1 MAGSA
6 ALGLPQGS
14 SATVPGMSTHFS
26 FDRESFQRFLESAFA
41 VQESGLDSQSLCS
54 LLQLQR
60 AMATG
65 ETDEDSVMH
74 LIAEHARNVAGA
86 TGVAVALLEKDQ
98 LVYRAGSGSAT
109 TYVGQRL
116 TAVLSVAPRSTVPL
130 EILRVENAE
139 TDARIEAA
147 ICRQRGAK
155 SLLILPIYHQCRVAG
170 LLEVFFSEAHTFQD
184 PEVRIYRLM
193 ADAVEPVL
201 FKKVQLR
208 QEEVLASQPATVQLT
223 VEQITAQRQDSPVR
237 GSAPRSMFKHWTGW
251 VRENAKAVGEFV
263 YLRPWGK
270 VARTPSVKRGLGA
283 LLGNVAAISA
293 VIAIMIAGW
302 IAYDRPS
309 RSPVGLSAP
318 GSNAAGP
325 PVSPVLS
332 PEDHTPRPRNV
343 SSRAE
348 DMKGRRSTFRRLRVG
363 QNEVDYIAEDVTIRQ
378 FMPKTKYAQG
388 SNRYEQ
394 VNIGDDVTVRYF
406 AYKPAGALQT
416 QPVPAAAKAVER
428 SSSLSK

>member
-1 MAGSA
+1 
-6 ALGLPQGS
+6 
-14 SATVPGMSTHFS
+14 MSTHSS

-41 VQESGLDSQSLCS
+41 VQESGLDSQSRCS

-60 AMATG
+60 AIATG
-65 ETDEDSVMH
+65 EGDQDSIMH
-74 LIAEHARNVAGA
+74 LIAEHARTVAGA

-98 LVYRAGSGSAT
+98 LVYRAGSGTAT
-109 TYVGQRL
+109 AYVGQRL

-170 LLEVFFSEAHTFQD
+170 LLEVFFSDAHTFQD

-193 ADAVEPVL
+193 AQAVEQSL
-201 FKKVQLR
+201 FNRVQLG

-223 VEQITAQRQDSPVR
+223 VEQITAERQNSPVH
-237 GSAPRSMFKHWTGW
+237 GSAPQSMFKQWTGW

-263 YLRPWGK
+263 YLRPPGK
-270 VARTPSVKRGLGA
+270 VATTPSVKRSLGE
-283 LLGNVAAISA
+283 LCGILAAISV
-293 VIAIMIAGW
+293 VIAVMIASW
-302 IAYDRPS
+302 IAYDRHS
-309 RSPVGLSAP
+309 RSPVGLAAP
-318 GSNAAGP
+318 GSNAAGQ
-325 PVSPVLS
+325 PVSPLLS
-332 PEDHTPRPRNV
+332 PENHTPRPRTAP
-343 SSRAE
+343 SRAE
-348 DMKGRRSTFRRLRVG
+348 DTNVRRSTFKRVRVG
-363 QNEVDYIAEDVTIRQ
+363 QNEVDYIAEDVAIRQ
-378 FMPKTKYAQG
+378 FMPKTKYPQRP
-388 SNRYEQ
+388 NKYEQ

-406 AYKPAGALQT
+406 ASKPAAVLQT
-416 QPVPAAAKAVER
+416 QPVPAAAKALER